1 MTLPL
6 TKRRALWLTAIA
18 VLLAGL
24 LASWLSMS
32 QGKKPASVAVAVIS
46 APPTLEFLT
55 SDIAQAQLQDLRQ
68 TLTLTGALRAVN
80 QAVVKARVPGEVQSV
95 LVREGETVQA
105 GQVLVKM
112 DVREYEGR
120 AAQARGA
127 LQAARAQFDIA
138 AKTRDNNRALL
149 EKNFISKTAF
159 DNAQSQ
165 FELARAN
172 VDSARAALDV
182 AQKTLSDTVIRA
194 PIAGIVSSRSVQ
206 PGEKVS
212 ADNKL
217 FDVIDLRTMELE
229 AAVPTSEIMAVKLGQ
244 EVQTNF
250 AGLPAPVPGTVV
262 RINPAIQAGS
272 RSILVYVRI
281 DNPQGQLKAGMFGD
295 ARLTLVKKQ
304 GVLTIPQSAVRSD
317 AGNSTVYA
325 IQNGMIVRKP
335 VRLGLRGSSETEP
348 SVEVLEGLA
357 AGERVVRVN
366 LGELRPGTVVKVNDA
381 APLATTPPATST
393 ASGAAAAR

>member
-1 MTLPL
+1 M
-6 TKRRALWLTAIA
+6 
-18 VLLAGL
+18 
-24 LASWLSMS
+24 
-32 QGKKPASVAVAVIS
+32 
-46 APPTLEFLT
+46 
-55 SDIAQAQLQDLRQ
+55 
-68 TLTLTGALRAVN
+68 
-80 QAVVKARVPGEVQSV
+80 QSV
-95 LVREGETVQA
+95 LVREGETVEA

-138 AKTRDNNRALL
+138 AKARDNNRALL
-149 EKNFISKTAF
+149 EKNFISKNAF

-165 FELARAN
+165 FEIGRAN
-172 VDSARAALDV
+172 VESARAALDV

-194 PIAGIVSSRSVQ
+194 PIAGVVSTRSVQ

-229 AAVPTSEIMAVKLGQ
+229 GAVPTSEIMAVALGQ
-244 EVQTNF
+244 EVLTTF
-250 AGLPAPVPGTVV
+250 AGLPAPVPGQVV

-281 DNPQGQLKAGMFGD
+281 DNPQSQLRSGMFGD

-304 GVLTIPQSAVRSD
+304 GVLTIPQSAVRTD
-317 AGNSTVYA
+317 AGTSYVYA
-325 IQNGMIVRKP
+325 IQNGMIARKT
-335 VRLGLRGSSETEP
+335 VRLGLHGSSEAEP

-357 AGERVVRVN
+357 VGERVVRVN
-366 LGELRPGTVVKVNDA
+366 LGELRPGTVVRLNGA
-381 APLATTPPATST
+381 APAGGPAATVTN
-393 ASGAAAAR
+393 SGASVAAAR